1 MAKEAQMDIAFKP
14 AKRHWVFLVVALLFL
29 TLAGVVSVFF
39 SDIAVGRYDTYA
51 QAKQE
56 GALERGW
63 LPKLLP
69 TSAYDIFEKHNI
81 DTNEIEGYFRYK
93 EADEPALLEQIEKGE
108 ENFVFEVVP
117 AQNFV
122 QFRAVKK

>member
-1 MAKEAQMDIAFKP
+1 VKP
-14 AKRHWVFLVVALLFL
+14 WVFLLLSLLFL
-29 TLAGVVSVFF
+29 TLSALLSFF
-39 SDIAVGRYDTYA
+39 YNDIETGRYDTYA

-63 LPKLLP
+63 LPELLP
-69 TSAYDIFEKHNI
+69 ASAYDIFEKHNI
-81 DTNEIEGYFRYK
+81 DTNEIEGYFHYK
-93 EADEPALLEQIEKGE
+93 EADEPTLLEQIKKGE

-122 QFRAVKK
+122 QFRAGKK